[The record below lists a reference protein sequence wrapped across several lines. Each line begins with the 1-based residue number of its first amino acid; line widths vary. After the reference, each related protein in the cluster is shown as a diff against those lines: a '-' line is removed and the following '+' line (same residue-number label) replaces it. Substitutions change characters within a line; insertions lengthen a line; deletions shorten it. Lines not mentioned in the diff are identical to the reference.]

1 MTDATLHKAAE
12 IQRQFLQGQVT
23 HQTAQARL
31 RWTGYRMNDAVLL
44 AELQRQDQTERAAAE
59 DAEAR
64 RRQQD
69 AKVNAY
75 LRKEHERT
83 KASSST
89 HSEQGV
95 LVHARY

>member
-12 IQRQFLQGQVT
+12 IQRQFLQGQVS

-31 RWTGYRMNDAVLL
+31 RWTGYRLNDAALL
-44 AELQRQDQTERAAAE
+44 AELQRQDEAQRAAVDA
-59 DAEAR
+59 AEAR

-75 LRKEHERT
+75 IRKEHGRT
-83 KASSST
+83 K
-89 HSEQGV
+89 GIIIDGF
-95 LVHARY
+95 